1 MSYDSSLP
9 LKYQVIETTNTSVQT
24 VSNSLVEINGSKID
38 YNFSEGNYIVYKF
51 SFYMNCNGSYT
62 ASIFKL
68 ETSVDNSSW
77 SHINGYS
84 LMIGDDRIA
93 ENQKTNVNIFF
104 VVPVTSI
111 SRYLRITGQSIS
123 GVTSFDLFQSSF
135 EGTNRYVNSILEVFT
150 I

>member
-9 LKYQVIETTNTSVQT
+9 LKYQIIETTNTSVQT

-38 YNFSEGNYIVYKF
+38 YNFSEGNHIIYKF

-68 ETSVDNSSW
+68 ETSSDDSSW

-84 LMIGDDRIA
+84 LMIGDDRTT

-104 VVPVTSI
+104 VIPVSSI
-111 SRYLRITGQSIS
+111 SRYLRLTGQSIN

-135 EGTNRYVNSILEVFT
+135 EGTNRYINSVLEVFT

>member
-9 LKYQVIETTNTSVQT
+9 LKYQLTETTNSSVQT

-38 YNFSEGNYIVYKF
+38 YNFLEGNHIVYKF

-68 ETSVDNSSW
+68 ETSADDSSW

-135 EGTNRYVNSILEVFT
+135 EGTNRYINSILEVFT